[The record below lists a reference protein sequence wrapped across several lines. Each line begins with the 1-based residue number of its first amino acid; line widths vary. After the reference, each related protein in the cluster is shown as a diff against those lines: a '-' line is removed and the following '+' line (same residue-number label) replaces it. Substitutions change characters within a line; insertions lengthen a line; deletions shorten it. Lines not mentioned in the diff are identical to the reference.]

1 MEALLAD
8 LTNLDKQNKS
18 RGVLW
23 SITGKTGDY
32 TNDMLIVSVAY
43 GLCRFLR
50 PQYTRSV
57 VHIWVAF
64 ESATLRNKQN
74 TMLVFCE
81 ANSV

>member
-1 MEALLAD
+1 MKALLRD
-8 LTNLDKQNKS
+8 PTTYYKQNKS
-18 RGVLW
+18 RAVFWL
-23 SITGKTGDY
+23 ITGKTGDY
-32 TNDMLIVSVAY
+32 TNDMLIVSVACE
-43 GLCRFLR
+43 LCRFLR

-81 ANSV
+81 ADSV